1 MKMTTTLLATLLF
14 ASTGAIA
21 DTTTLTEQDKLLMDR
36 AAILQM
42 RNCIDANIQM
52 LQNNRTTLTNIEYEY
67 NNAWHKIRLLG
78 LENNEKDRISTE
90 ELTSALDVKK
100 RQCHLS
106 LFRV

>member
-42 RNCIDANIQM
+42 FHVWRKTFKCWNPIQ
-52 LQNNRTTLTNIEYEY
+52 TLLN
-67 NNAWHKIRLLG
+67 L
-78 LENNEKDRISTE
+78 
-90 ELTSALDVKK
+90 
-100 RQCHLS
+100 
-106 LFRV
+106 

>member
-42 RNCIDANIQM
+42 STCMEKNLQRLESDPEIVNIIEREYHDAWRRVSQ
-52 LQNNRTTLTNIEYEY
+52 
-67 NNAWHKIRLLG
+67 LG
-78 LENNEKDRISTE
+78 LSRTGKNQISTD
-90 ELTSALDVKK
+90 ELTSALVTYCMPKA
-100 RQCHLS
+100 RN
-106 LFRV
+106 

>member
-1 MKMTTTLLATLLF
+1 MCGIFGIIFKNKNLY
-14 ASTGAIA
+14 
-21 DTTTLTEQDKLLMDR
+21 
-36 AAILQM
+36 
-42 RNCIDANIQM
+42 N
-52 LQNNRTTLTNIEYEY
+52 QNNLVNSLNLLKNRGPDSQNYIEYEY

>member
-42 RNCIDANIQM
+42 STCMEKNLQRLESDPNTVELIAREYHDAWGRVSQ
-52 LQNNRTTLTNIEYEY
+52 
-67 NNAWHKIRLLG
+67 LG
-78 LENNEKDRISTE
+78 LSRTGKNRISTD
-90 ELTSALDVKK
+90 ELTSALVTYCMPKA
-100 RQCHLS
+100 RN
-106 LFRV
+106 